1 MVELRLDPRVRGR
14 VDASDVLQEASLE
27 AFQRLEEYLRNPKR
41 LVRID
46 GAELEGYTPKVISFL
61 KSWYQREK
69 ENLVWDPERKHFR
82 LRKS

>member
-1 MVELRLDPRVRGR
+1 MSSWESVRWDGR
-14 VDASDVLQEASLE
+14 VP
-27 AFQRLEEYLRNPKR
+27 EEYLRNPKR

-69 ENLVWDPERKHFR
+69 GNLVWDPERKHFR
-82 LRKS
+82 LRKP

>member
-1 MVELRLDPRVRGR
+1 MEDRRVGIEGFVEQT
-14 VDASDVLQEASLE
+14 ASANACWVFTGLCGH
-27 AFQRLEEYLRNPKR
+27 R

-46 GAELEGYTPKVISFL
+46 GAKLEDCTPKVISFL

-69 ENLVWDPERKHFR
+69 GNLVWDPERKHFR